1 MRSGVP
7 KVAIAGLTVVA
18 AIAFIGILLFGCMY
32 LRKRHPS
39 RSQGTGRSGEYR
51 NPSSNTDEHPIAPNA
66 PQPGLNGDNRNTI
79 GLTPEE
85 MVHVA
90 TALRWA
96 EESRSPVSR
105 SLPRVQ
111 WNEQAYPGLFDRNQ
125 ITRQVTPSKESI
137 AVGGL
142 RLEGGDEEAASFEAV
157 ACEAAFC

>member
-1 MRSGVP
+1 MH
-7 KVAIAGLTVVA
+7 
-18 AIAFIGILLFGCMY
+18 

-51 NPSSNTDEHPIAPNA
+51 NPSSNTDEHLIAPNA

-85 MVHVA
+85 MMHVA

-96 EESRSPVSR
+96 EESRSPVSRSPVSRSPVSRSPVSR